1 MKTGPRYK
9 LPFKRRF
16 EKKTNYRKRL
26 GLLLSEKPR
35 VVIRTSNKH
44 TKTQIIK
51 YETDG
56 DKTLISAN
64 SQDLKKLG
72 WKYSTSNLPAA
83 YLTGLLVGQK
93 AKKNKIK
100 DIVVDLG
107 VQRTVKGSRLYATI
121 KGIIDAGIK
130 VPCSEEVLPSEERIK
145 GEHIVKYSKTDTY
158 KTQFS
163 KVKPDKMVEDFEKA
177 KEKIM
182 KG

>member
-1 MKTGPRYK
+1 MKTGPKYK

-16 EKKTNYRKRL
+16 EKKTNYKKRL

-56 DKTLISAN
+56 DKTLISAS
-64 SQDLKKLG
+64 SQELQKLG

-83 YLTGLLVGQK
+83 YLTGLLIGQK
-93 AKKNKIK
+93 AKKEKIK
-100 DIVVDLG
+100 DIVVDFG
-107 VQRTVKGSRLYATI
+107 VQRTIKGSRLYATI
-121 KGIIDAGIK
+121 KGIIDSGLKA
-130 VPCSEEVLPSEERIK
+130 PCSEDVFPAEERIK
-145 GEHIVKYSKTDTY
+145 GEHIVKYSKADTY

-163 KVKPDKMVEDFEKA
+163 KVKPDKMVEDFEKV